1 MLPSYEYEYALV
13 LDYAIAVD
21 VGEIPAPRVGIRLA
35 RATAETP

>member
-1 MLPSYEYEYALV
+1 V

-35 RATAETP
+35 RVSAETP